1 MKTHV
6 EEDRTRSRLTYAKK
20 EGVERSEERRNDG
33 KLIGG
38 RDKMERSFK
47 QGEGERWEDD
57 MRERDEA
64 PRDREEVGGRGG

>member
-33 KLIGG
+33 RLIGG

-47 QGEGERWEDD
+47 QGGA
-57 MRERDEA
+57 REKY
-64 PRDREEVGGRGG
+64 V